1 MREFSKVAKILCLAG
16 FAGLSAAASGQVVI
30 SQVYGGGG
38 NTGATYLNDFV
49 ELYNKGAAPVDLT
62 GWAVQYASAT
72 GTSWNA
78 DVITAGTIQP
88 GGYFLIQLAGGA
100 VGGPLPTPDMVM
112 PASGIINMGAGA
124 AKLALT
130 NVSTPLASGTC
141 VGAVPTDPSIV
152 DFVGWGT
159 TASCYEGSGSA
170 PGVTGNTNALFR
182 AGDGCTDTG
191 NNASDFSVAPV
202 MPRNS
207 ASGTVTCSSSTPPSG
222 VGNTVLNACPQS
234 VVLLT
239 ITVTPGS
246 SPTSTGITV
255 TGDTTQIGGFA
266 GEVFVDDGTFGD
278 VTAGDNVFT
287 LQTQVFTA
295 AAGFK
300 SIPAVINDLEGRT
313 GNATATVQVINCNP
327 QGSGSATSACP
338 GDATLITVTA
348 VPGQSP
354 PSTGL
359 AATVDLTNAGGPA
372 AQPLFDDGTNGDVT
386 AGDNIF
392 SYSYNVPALPGGYKA
407 LTAVVTDDQNR
418 TANINFSLYTGDCI
432 PSDSAVVISQGYGGG
447 GNTGATFTHDFIELF
462 NRSGAAV
469 DIGGW
474 SVQYASGE
482 TDNNGFDQAT
492 AIPAGT
498 ILPPGGYYLIQQA
511 AGAGGTDPLPT
522 PDLIGTIAL
531 GSGRGVF
538 ALVSQAAPLGLTA
551 CDNPLIVD
559 QVGIGNGTPGSNDSA
574 YCAEGTR
581 TPTTSNPVGV
591 IRRDDGCFDTD
602 DNAMDFAIAAPTP
615 RNSASPANPCVTGP
629 VCGTADFDGDGDTGT
644 DADIEAFFAC
654 LSGNCCPTCW
664 HLGADF
670 NGDGDT
676 GTDADI
682 ESFFRVLAGGEC

>member
-30 SQVYGGGG
+30 SQVYGSGS
-38 NTGATYLNDFV
+38 NSGATWTHDYVVLF
-49 ELYNKGAAPVDLT
+49 NKGAAPVNLA
-62 GWAVQYASAT
+62 GYSIQYASAAGST
-72 GTSWNA
+72 WNV
-78 DVITAGTIQP
+78 DEITAGTIQP
-88 GGYFLIQLAGGA
+88 GGYFLVQHAGGT
-100 VGGPLPTPDMVM
+100 VGSALPTPDFIV
-112 PASGIINMGAGA
+112 PSTSPGGIANFSGGAG
-124 AKLALT
+124 KVALT
-130 NVSTPLASGTC
+130 SDNVALTGTC
-141 VGAVPTDPSIV
+141 PTGGALI
-152 DFVGWGT
+152 DFVGYGT
-159 TASCYEGSGSA
+159 TANCREGAANA
-170 PGVTGNTNALFR
+170 PGLGVTIALFR
-182 AGDGCTDTG
+182 ADDGCTDNNENSTDFATG
-191 NNASDFSVAPV
+191 PAQPINSSAP
-202 MPRNS
+202 
-207 ASGTVTCSSSTPPSG
+207 TITCSSTTSPSG
-222 VGNTVLNACPQS
+222 AGNTVLNTCPLS
-234 VVLLT
+234 NILIT
-239 ITVTPGS
+239 FTVTPGS
-246 SPTSTGITV
+246 SPTSTGLAV
-255 TGDTTQIGGFA
+255 TADLTNIGGFA
-266 GEVFVDDGTFGD
+266 GEPFFDDGTNGD
-278 VTAGDNVFT
+278 VTAGDLVFSLSTTVFT
-287 LQTQVFTA
+287 GQT
-295 AAGFK
+295 GFYA
-300 SIPAVINDLEGRT
+300 IPAVITDDQSRT

-338 GDATLITVTA
+338 GDSTLITVNA
-348 VPGQSP
+348 VPGINP

-392 SYSYNVPALPGGYKA
+392 SYSYSVPALPGGYKA

-418 TANINFSLYTGDCI
+418 TSNINFSLYTGDCV

-469 DIGGW
+469 DIGGL

-522 PDLIGTIAL
+522 PDLVGNIAL
-531 GSGRGVF
+531 GATRGVF
-538 ALVSQAAPLGLTA
+538 ALVAQTAPLGLTA
-551 CDNPLIVD
+551 CDNPLILD
-559 QVGIGNGTPGSNDSA
+559 QVGFGNGTPGSDSSA

-581 TPTTSNPVGV
+581 TPPTSNSTAV
-591 IRRDDGCFDTD
+591 IRRDAGCFDTD

-654 LSGNCCPTCW
+654 LAGNCCATCFAG
-664 HLGADF
+664 GADF
-670 NGDGDT
+670 NADGDT

-682 ESFFRVLAGGEC
+682 ESFFRVLAGGPC